1 MRKLHVVLSWLLLA
15 ALLAGLAPALAAA
28 QEGQPTETPPSLTM
42 YSDYPSMVI
51 GIGEDVTIT
60 LRLKA
65 QGKPQVAH
73 LDLRGL
79 PEGWTA
85 TFKGGGRA
93 IKAVYVPLEDSA
105 SVSLTLELP
114 DGVAPG
120 NYAFAV
126 TARSDVAQAEWPLEI
141 VVKEKAP
148 SRLSFDT
155 DLPIVTGSPNT
166 TFRFTAT
173 LKNEGDEDLMVNLTS
188 EVPSGFGA
196 TFRVGGQETTSFPLE
211 ANQSKTVSIEVKGY
225 SNPAAGDYP
234 ITVRAD
240 AGNAS
245 ASLTLT
251 VRVTGNP
258 DLKISAP
265 NGRLSAD
272 AYAGKETTVKVLISN
287 EGSAPARGVRLSSS
301 TPANWTVEF
310 DPKEIAEIPAGQE
323 VEVTAKVRP
332 AEKAVA
338 GDYMVTVRASTE
350 GTATE
355 SADFRITVRTSTLW
369 GVVGVALIAIAV
381 GVVALAVMRF
391 GRR

>member
-1 MRKLHVVLSWLLLA
+1 MRKLHMVLSWLLLA
-15 ALLAGLAPALAAA
+15 VLIAGLAPALAVA

-51 GIGEDVTIT
+51 GMGEDVTIT

-65 QGKPQVAH
+65 QGKAQVAH

-114 DGVAPG
+114 DGVASG
-120 NYAFAV
+120 TYEFTV
-126 TARSDVAQAEWPLEI
+126 TARSDVAQAEWPLE
-141 VVKEKAP
+141 VTVKEKAP
-148 SRLSFDT
+148 SRLTFDT
-155 DLPIVTGSPNT
+155 DLPLVTGSPNT

-196 TFRVGGQETTSFPLE
+196 TFRVAGQETTSFPLE
-211 ANQSKTVSIEVKGY
+211 ANQSKTVSIEVKAY
-225 SNPAAGDYP
+225 SNPGAGDYP

-245 ASLTLT
+245 ASLSLT

-272 AYAGKETTVKVLISN
+272 AYAGKETSVKVIISN
-287 EGSAPARGVRLSSS
+287 EGSAPARGVRLSAGE
-301 TPANWTVEF
+301 PANWTVEF

-323 VEVTAKVRP
+323 VEVTAKIRP

>member
-1 MRKLHVVLSWLLLA
+1 
-15 ALLAGLAPALAAA
+15 
-28 QEGQPTETPPSLTM
+28 
-42 YSDYPSMVI
+42 
-51 GIGEDVTIT
+51 
-60 LRLKA
+60 
-65 QGKPQVAH
+65 
-73 LDLRGL
+73 
-79 PEGWTA
+79 
-85 TFKGGGRA
+85 
-93 IKAVYVPLEDSA
+93 
-105 SVSLTLELP
+105 
-114 DGVAPG
+114 
-120 NYAFAV
+120 
-126 TARSDVAQAEWPLEI
+126 
-141 VVKEKAP
+141 
-148 SRLSFDT
+148 
-155 DLPIVTGSPNT
+155 
-166 TFRFTAT
+166 
-173 LKNEGDEDLMVNLTS
+173 
-188 EVPSGFGA
+188 VPSGFGA
-196 TFRVGGQETTSFPLE
+196 TFRVAGQETTSFPLE
-211 ANQSKTVSIEVKGY
+211 ANQSKTVSIEVKAY
-225 SNPAAGDYP
+225 SNPGAGDYP

-245 ASLTLT
+245 ASLSLT

-272 AYAGKETTVKVLISN
+272 AYAGKETSVKVIISN
-287 EGSAPARGVRLSSS
+287 EGSAPARGVRLSAGE
-301 TPANWTVEF
+301 PANWTVEF

-323 VEVTAKVRP
+323 VEVTAKIRP

>member
-1 MRKLHVVLSWLLLA
+1 MRTLHTVFSWFLLA
-15 ALLAGLAPALAAA
+15 ALIVGLAPALAVA
-28 QEGQPTETPPSLTM
+28 QKGQPAETPPSLAM
-42 YSDYPSMVI
+42 YSDYPSLVV
-51 GIGEDVTIT
+51 GVDEDVTIT

-65 QGKPQVAH
+65 QGKPQVAR

-120 NYAFAV
+120 TYAFTV
-126 TARSDVAQAEWPLEI
+126 TARSDAAQAEWPLE
-141 VVKEKAP
+141 VTVKEKAP
-148 SRLSFDT
+148 ARLTFDT
-155 DLPIVTGSPNT
+155 DLPLVTGSPNT
-166 TFRFTAT
+166 SFRFTAT

-211 ANQSKTVSIEVKGY
+211 ANQSKTVSIEVKAY
-225 SNPAAGDYP
+225 SNPTAGDYP
-234 ITVRAD
+234 VTVRAD

-245 ASLTLT
+245 ASLSLT
-251 VRVTGNP
+251 VRVAGNP

-272 AYAGKETTVKVLISN
+272 AYAGKETSVKVILSN
-287 EGSAPARGVRLSSS
+287 EGSAPARGVRLSAGE
-301 TPANWTVEF
+301 PANWRVEF
-310 DPKEIAEIPAGQE
+310 DPKEVAEIPAGKE
-323 VEVTAKVRP
+323 VEVTAKIRP

-350 GTATE
+350 GTAPE

-369 GVVGVALIAIAV
+369 GVVGVALIGMAV
-381 GVVALAVMRF
+381 GVVALAVLRF